1 MRILFDHGTP
11 RPLRAFLRPHVV
23 VTAAAVGCESLKNGL
38 LLEAAEKNAFDILIT
53 TDKNMRFQQNLRLRR
68 IGIIVLENGKWP
80 DVKIFVPKILE
91 AINEAKPGVCIVVAC
106 FEA

>member
-11 RPLRAFLRPHVV
+11 RPL
-23 VTAAAVGCESLKNGL
+23 KNGL
-38 LLEAAEKNAFDILIT
+38 LLEAAEKNDFDILIT
-53 TDKNMRFQQNLRLRR
+53 TDKDMRFQQNLRLRR

-80 DVKIFVPKILE
+80 DVKMFVPKILE
-91 AINEAKPGVCIVVAC
+91 AINEAKAGVSIVVAC